1 MGQPDDGQEIPPRK
15 QSVTTQLEEHTKE
28 LNISS
33 YEGWPQ
39 DDTED
44 QRRRLDD
51 AILAACRYIY
61 HTDCDRTFEGVRN
74 SRERSIQRNIDYIR
88 ATNRII
94 DFNEDLKMHIR
105 KQHQDLERREK
116 MMDRFHKQ
124 LEDLANTPS
133 PLPRNMPWQETA
145 DMLESENKALAR
157 FPDNSPSHR
166 AAREQLVADE
176 EVERTR
182 KILNET
188 SFLANTPSTS
198 SESFDVLDYSSDDD
212 DFSNNGV
219 VDDTEADAIKISKK
233 ENDKDEEE
241 EEDNTDGINSFPEII

>member
-1 MGQPDDGQEIPPRK
+1 M
-15 QSVTTQLEEHTKE
+15 
-28 LNISS
+28 
-33 YEGWPQ
+33 
-39 DDTED
+39 
-44 QRRRLDD
+44 
-51 AILAACRYIY
+51 Y
-61 HTDCDRTFEGVRN
+61 HTDCDRVDEGTRN

-94 DFNEDLKMHIR
+94 NLTEDLKMHVR

-116 MMDRFHKQ
+116 MMDRFHRQ
-124 LEDLANTPS
+124 LEELANTPS
-133 PLPRNMPWQETA
+133 PLPRNMPWQDTA
-145 DMLESENKALAR
+145 DMLESENKALSR

-198 SESFDVLDYSSDDD
+198 AESFDVLDYSSDDD
-212 DFSNNGV
+212 DFTNNGV
-219 VDDTEADAIKISKK
+219 QDDTEADNINKTEK
-233 ENDKDEEE
+233 DDEEE
-241 EEDNTDGINSFPEII
+241 EEDNTTDGINSFPDII

>member
-1 MGQPDDGQEIPPRK
+1 MCIRD
-15 QSVTTQLEEHTKE
+15 S
-28 LNISS
+28 
-33 YEGWPQ
+33 
-39 DDTED
+39 
-44 QRRRLDD
+44 
-51 AILAACRYIY
+51 Y

-94 DFNEDLKMHIR
+94 DLTEDLKMHVHR
-105 KQHQDLERREK
+105 QHQDLERREK

-124 LEDLANTPS
+124 LEDLASTPS

-145 DMLESENKALAR
+145 DMLESENRSLSM

-166 AAREQLVADE
+166 AARDQLVADE

-198 SESFDVLDYSSDDD
+198 AESFDVLDYSSDDD
-212 DFSNNGV
+212 DDDFSNNGV
-219 VDDTEADAIKISKK
+219 RDDTEADTSKVNK
-233 ENDKDEEE
+233 TEEQEEEE
-241 EEDNTDGINSFPEII
+241 EEDNQTDGINSFPDLI

>member
-1 MGQPDDGQEIPPRK
+1 MD
-15 QSVTTQLEEHTKE
+15 
-28 LNISS
+28 
-33 YEGWPQ
+33 EG
-39 DDTED
+39 T
-44 QRRRLDD
+44 
-51 AILAACRYIY
+51 
-61 HTDCDRTFEGVRN
+61 RN

-94 DFNEDLKMHIR
+94 DLTEDLKMHVR

-116 MMDRFHKQ
+116 MMDRFHRQ

-133 PLPRNMPWQETA
+133 PLPRNMPWQDTA
-145 DMLESENKALAR
+145 DMLESENKVLSR
-157 FPDNSPSHR
+157 FPDNSPSLR

-198 SESFDVLDYSSDDD
+198 AESFDVLDYSSDDD
-212 DFSNNGV
+212 FSNNGV
-219 VDDTEADAIKISKK
+219 EDDTEEDVNNVNKTE
-233 ENDKDEEE
+233 ENNNEEEE
-241 EEDNTDGINSFPEII
+241 EEDNSTDGINSFPDII

>member
-1 MGQPDDGQEIPPRK
+1 MGQNDAQAADPPRK
-15 QSVTTQLEEHTKE
+15 QSVVTQLEGHTQS
-28 LNISS
+28 LNTSS

-44 QRRRLDD
+44 QKRRLDD
-51 AILAACRYIY
+51 AILACCRYVY
-61 HTDCDRTFEGVRN
+61 HTDCDRATEGVRN
-74 SRERSIQRNIDYIR
+74 SRDRSIQRNIDYIR
-88 ATNRII
+88 ASNRII
-94 DFNEDLKMHIR
+94 DLTEDLKMHVR
-105 KQHQDLERREK
+105 KQHQGLERREK
-116 MMDRFHKQ
+116 MMERFHKQ
-124 LEDLANTPS
+124 LEELANTPS
-133 PLPRNMPWQETA
+133 PLPRNMPWQDTA
-145 DMLESENKALAR
+145 NMLESENKALSR

-198 SESFDVLDYSSDDD
+198 AESFDVLDYSSDDD

-219 VDDTEADAIKISKK
+219 QDDTEVDSSSVNKTEK
-233 ENDKDEEE
+233 EEE
-241 EEDNTDGINSFPEII
+241 EEDNTTDGINSFPEII